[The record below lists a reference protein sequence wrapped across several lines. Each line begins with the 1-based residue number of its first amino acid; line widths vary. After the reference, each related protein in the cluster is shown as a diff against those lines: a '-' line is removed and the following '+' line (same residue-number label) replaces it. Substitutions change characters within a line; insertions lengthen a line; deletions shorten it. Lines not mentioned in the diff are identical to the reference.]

1 MCKTVLITGASR
13 GIGKA
18 AARLFAQKGY
28 KTAIN
33 YLHSEKEAFDLAEE
47 LGAGRGM
54 SIALR
59 ADVGNPDQVNEMT
72 ERLLKEWGKID
83 VLVNNAAISQQKL
96 FTDIEPDEWRQMFR
110 INVDGV
116 YNTCRSVVPGMISAK
131 RGSIVNVSSMWGQVG
146 ASCEVH
152 YSASKAAV
160 IGFTKALAKELGPSG
175 VRVNCV
181 SPGVI
186 VTDMNARLD
195 EQTLC
200 DLKDET
206 PMCALG
212 MPEDV
217 ANSVL
222 FLAGDEARFITG
234 QVLCPNGGF
243 VV

>member
-18 AARLFAQKGY
+18 AARLFAKQGY

-33 YLHSEKEAFDLAEE
+33 YLHSEREALALADE
-47 LGAGRGM
+47 LGADRGM
-54 SIALR
+54 SIAVC
-59 ADVGNPDQVNEMT
+59 ADVGDADQVDKMVA
-72 ERLLKEWGKID
+72 RLLEEWGRID

-96 FTDIEPDEWRQMFR
+96 FTDIEPEEWRQMFR
-110 INVDGV
+110 TNVDGV
-116 YNTCRSVVPGMISAK
+116 YNTCRAVVPQMISEK

-160 IGFTKALAKELGPSG
+160 IGLTKALAKELGPSG

-186 VTDMNARLD
+186 VTDMNAQLD
-195 EQTLC
+195 RQTLC

-222 FLAGDEARFITG
+222 FLAGDQARFITG